1 MSVPECPG
9 AGDARDAR
17 PGRRGADAGLPRS
30 CGPRRRVHPGRQG
43 AGTPW
48 ACGDRARDPG
58 TARGGEAGGGRT
70 APRAPRRPRA
80 AAVLLALAALAYSLW
95 LLPPMWTSGLSVRDA
110 YVSELA
116 ATGRPTAALAR
127 AGDVTFAL
135 LCLLACLAVLRPLPG
150 PAPARWDGTDRVV
163 GRAPGRGPAPA
174 WWDAAARPDHPSP
187 GASGPPQAG
196 RHVLGRYWWGWTRRG
211 WRLWWGG
218 LVVTATATLVDVA
231 APMDCALSLSSCRAQ
246 LAQHTSLGHHV
257 HEAASVVV
265 GVAWVAVHLGAFL
278 ATRGTPARG
287 PWQVTRRLSPV
298 VLAVTVVYSVLSG
311 VLELVGRGAGVA
323 QRVHLLVVLV
333 WCLGVAADLYRQGR
347 GCARPRPGPGTG

>member
-9 AGDARDAR
+9 AGDARAGAGDAR

-30 CGPRRRVHPGRQG
+30 CGPRRRARPGRR
-43 AGTPW
+43 ADTPW
-48 ACGDRARDPG
+48 ACGDRDPG
-58 TARGGEAGGGRT
+58 TAPGGEPEDGRT
-70 APRAPRRPRA
+70 APRAPRRLRTS
-80 AAVLLALAALAYSLW
+80 AVLLTLAALAYSLW

-116 ATGRPTAALAR
+116 ATGRPTAAAAR

-150 PAPARWDGTDRVV
+150 AAPARWDG
-163 GRAPGRGPAPA
+163 
-174 WWDAAARPDHPSP
+174 AARPDHPSP
-187 GASGPPQAG
+187 GAGGPPQAG
-196 RHVLGRYWWGWTRRG
+196 GWHALARCRRGWTRWG
-211 WRLWWGG
+211 WWLWWGG
-218 LVVTATATLVDVA
+218 LVVTATATLVDAA
-231 APMDCALSLSSCRAQ
+231 APMDCALSLSSCQAH
-246 LAQHTSLGHHV
+246 LAQHTSLRHHV
-257 HEAASVVV
+257 HEAASIVV
-265 GVAWVAVHLGAFL
+265 GAAWVAVHLGAFL

-347 GCARPRPGPGTG
+347 GRARPRSGPGTG

>member
-1 MSVPECPG
+1 M
-9 AGDARDAR
+9 R
-17 PGRRGADAGLPRS
+17 PGRGT
-30 CGPRRRVHPGRQG
+30 
-43 AGTPW
+43 GTPW
-48 ACGDRARDPG
+48 ACGDRAPG
-58 TARGGEAGGGRT
+58 TARGGEPEDGQT
-70 APRAPRRPRA
+70 APRAPRRLRA

-116 ATGRPTAALAR
+116 ATGRPTAAAAR

-150 PAPARWDGTDRVV
+150 AAPALRDGT
-163 GRAPGRGPAPA
+163 G
-174 WWDAAARPDHPSP
+174 RPDHPSP
-187 GASGPPQAG
+187 DAGSPPGAG
-196 RHVLGRYWWGWTRRG
+196 RHVLARCWWGWTRRG
-211 WRLWWGG
+211 WWLWWGG
-218 LVVTATATLVDVA
+218 LVVTATATLVDVV
-231 APMDCALSLSSCRAQ
+231 APMDCALSLSSCQAQ

-257 HEAASVVV
+257 HEAASIVV
-265 GVAWVAVHLGAFL
+265 GAAWVAVHLGAFL
-278 ATRGTPARG
+278 VTRGTPARG

-333 WCLGVAADLYRQGR
+333 WCLGVAADLYRQSRLAAPVGR
-347 GCARPRPGPGTG
+347 ARVPGKAPGPGWPQSSTSTQAQPMGSSSRSQERPRPVTVVETGP